1 MMITIKKYYTIHI
14 AFLFCSLF
22 VLNSAMSQSENWTHF
37 RGNRLNGIANSVGS
51 PINFNDTLNVKWKTE
66 IPGKGLSSPVIFEDQ
81 VWITSASEDGK
92 ELFAVCLDFESGDI
106 TNKISLFT
114 PDSVMPKSSLNSY
127 ATPTPCIEN
136 GFVYAHFGSLG
147 TACINTFNG
156 EVVWK
161 RSDLKCD
168 HMQGPGSSPVLYK
181 DLLILHFDGNDV
193 RFIVALKKLN
203 GELVWLK
210 ERPLEIY
217 EQIDE
222 ASRKAYITPIII
234 NVNGKDMLIS
244 NGAGICS
251 AYEPQTGE
259 EIWRVIRGTGGTI
272 SMPFYEDEVIYFYTG
287 SLIDKSGK
295 KISEILAINP
305 EGKGDITNSGILWK
319 KEVETLQ
326 LLTPVVK
333 NDLIYTVDTR
343 NVLTCIDAKTSE
355 TIWTKKLNDKYN
367 SSPVYASGNIYFS
380 SVRGNILVIREGRKP
395 DIISQNQMEGDIW
408 ATPAILRGSI
418 ILRTIGNVYRICK

>member
-1 MMITIKKYYTIHI
+1 
-14 AFLFCSLF
+14 
-22 VLNSAMSQSENWTHF
+22 
-37 RGNRLNGIANSVGS
+37 VGA
-51 PINFNDTLNVKWKTE
+51 PINFDDTLNVKWKTE
-66 IPGKGLSSPVIFEDQ
+66 IPGKGLSSPVIYEDQ
-81 VWITSASEDGK
+81 VWITTSSEDGK
-92 ELFAVCLDFESGDI
+92 ELFIVCLDFESGFI
-106 TNKISLFT
+106 RNKISLFT
-114 PDSVMPKSSLNSY
+114 PDSVIPKNSLNSY
-127 ATPTPCIEN
+127 ATPTPCIEK

-147 TACINTFNG
+147 TACINTVNG
-156 EVVWK
+156 KVVWK
-161 RSDLKCD
+161 RSDFKCD

-181 DLLILHFDGNDV
+181 DLLILHFDGNDI
-193 RFIVALKKLN
+193 RFIVALNKLN
-203 GELVWLK
+203 GELVWLN

-234 NVNGKDMLIS
+234 NVSGKDMLIS

-272 SMPFYEDEVIYFYTG
+272 SMPFYEDEVVYFYTG
-287 SLIDKSGK
+287 SLVNNSGK

-326 LLTPVVK
+326 LLTPVIK
-333 NDLIYTVDTR
+333 SGLIYTVDTR

-355 TIWTKKLNDKYN
+355 TLWTIKLKDKYN

-380 SVRGNILVIREGRKP
+380 SVRGNILVISEGRKP
-395 DIISQNQMEGDIW
+395 DIISQNQMDGDIW

>member
-1 MMITIKKYYTIHI
+1 MITIKKYYTIHI

-326 LLTPVVK
+326 LLTPVIK
-333 NDLIYTVDTR
+333 SGLIYTVDTR

-355 TIWTKKLNDKYN
+355 TLWTIKLKDKYN